1 MFVTFYELGD
11 LPNSASSTSRVH
23 VIVGRPPD
31 YGVFYDSERNLIN
44 EPNIKQ
50 FGSWFR
56 QGRLENRLAPSGV
69 LGSPM
74 SEVPRLSPSN
84 FQREARSGALGSSV
98 YFPDREVQISARRFV
113 SYPCWAVPDKRI
125 VFSWSVF

>member
-44 EPNIKQ
+44 EPNM
-50 FGSWFR
+50 WFDK
-56 QGRLENRLAPSGV
+56 LFV
-69 LGSPM
+69 
-74 SEVPRLSPSN
+74 V
-84 FQREARSGALGSSV
+84 EAYNTA
-98 YFPDREVQISARRFV
+98 
-113 SYPCWAVPDKRI
+113 
-125 VFSWSVF
+125 